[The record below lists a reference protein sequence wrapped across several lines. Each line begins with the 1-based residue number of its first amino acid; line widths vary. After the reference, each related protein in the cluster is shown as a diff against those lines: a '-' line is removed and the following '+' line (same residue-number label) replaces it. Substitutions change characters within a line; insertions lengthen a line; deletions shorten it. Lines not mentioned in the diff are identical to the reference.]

1 MEFKAWFQC
10 INPECNTRYELSD
23 VVYRC
28 KNCGELLEVQHDMD
42 LLKQRSSEK
51 WKTLFESRYR
61 RNEWPYGSAVWGKRE
76 LVCPNVEDDNI
87 VSTYEGGT
95 NLFWAERLGNQLGL
109 EDLWVKQCGMAHTG
123 SFKDLGM
130 TVLVSMVKQMIS
142 SGKNIKAVACASTG
156 DTSAALAAYCALAGI
171 PAIVFLPKDKVSL
184 TQLIQPIT
192 HGVLT
197 LSLDTDFDGCMKLV
211 QEVCQKNDIYLANSM
226 NSLRIEGQKTISFE
240 IIQQFNWKVP
250 DFVIVPGGNLGNV
263 SAIGKGFQ
271 MFYDLGLVDS
281 LPRLVCAQA
290 KQADPL
296 YRSYKNGFKT
306 FESVQAKTTL
316 ASAIQIGDPV
326 SYKKAIR
333 ALKAFDGIVEE
344 ATESELANAAGR
356 ANKTGLLSCPHTGV
370 ALAVLEKLVNAGVIQ
385 KKDRVVVISTANGLK
400 FTDFLFKYHTD
411 QIDDV
416 VSEHAFSPVE
426 LAADYEQVKKAIMDK
441 IEV

>member
-10 INPECNTRYELSD
+10 INPECESQYELTEII
-23 VVYRC
+23 YRC
-28 KNCGELLEVQHDMD
+28 KKCGELLEVQHDID

-76 LVCPNVEDDNI
+76 LVCPNVENENI

-95 NLFWAERLGNQLGL
+95 NLFWAERLGQQLGL
-109 EDLWVKQCGMAHTG
+109 DDLWVKQCGMAHTG

-130 TVLVSMVKQMIS
+130 TVLVSMVKQMIA

-184 TQLIQPIT
+184 AQLIQPIT

-197 LSLDTDFDGCMKLV
+197 ISLDTDFDGCMKLV

-240 IIQQFNWKVP
+240 IVQQFNWKVP

-271 MFYDLGLVDS
+271 MFYELGLIDK

-290 KQADPL
+290 QQADPL
-296 YRSYKNGFKT
+296 YRSYIKGFKT
-306 FESVQAKTTL
+306 FESVQAKKTL

-333 ALKAFDGIVEE
+333 ALQAFEGIVET
-344 ATESELANAAGR
+344 ATEGELANAAGR
-356 ANKTGLLSCPHTGV
+356 ANKTGLLCCPHTGV
-370 ALAVLEKLVNAGVIQ
+370 ALAVLEKLINNGVIK

-400 FTDFLFKYHTD
+400 FTDFLFKYHTNK
-411 QIDDV
+411 IEGV
-416 VSEHAFSPVE
+416 ASEHAFSPIE
-426 LAADYEQVKKAIMDK
+426 LSANYEQIRKTILEK